1 MMTVQGNKTN
11 QNIATSAKAIRTI
24 STEWLLICVIFSLG
38 HLVYLL
44 YAVLA
49 KQESET
55 RIRLEALF
63 VVMEACIFA
72 FAARKYIIE
81 SNNLCIKITQLQSAI
96 NQLSDFKEK
105 LIENYDRVSDEKSSL
120 GFDYH
125 NLNCAQ
131 DALTAKNSKLET
143 EYKILQQN
151 HEKLI
156 AERNKLAN
164 ECNRDIKVKSSSKRK
179 VQPENVSPRNV
190 DINLSGPCRQDPL
203 SALCASVKKE
213 DDVASEDEYSG
224 SENSCSSNNGEST
237 DSDDSYPPS
246 VSDDQDIDDDTNGYK
261 AREFLTFYVG
271 NLHYSANSY
280 QVRKAVEKAVGFQ
293 KIVDQVVIA
302 KTSTCESR
310 GCAFVTICWKDHVQL
325 VFDENKSNIA
335 KHTRS
340 YDKYLQVMFNFSGE
354 RICGRRVICE
364 VARSQRRD

>member
-11 QNIATSAKAIRTI
+11 QNVATSAKAIRTI

-63 VVMEACIFA
+63 VVMEAWIFA

-96 NQLSDFKEK
+96 KQLSDFKEK
-105 LIENYDRVSDEKSSL
+105 LIENYDKISDEKSSL

-156 AERNKLAN
+156 AERNKPAN
-164 ECNRDIKVKSSSKRK
+164 ECNHDIKVKLSSKRK
-179 VQPENVSPRNV
+179 VQPDNVSP
-190 DINLSGPCRQDPL
+190 
-203 SALCASVKKE
+203 
-213 DDVASEDEYSG
+213 
-224 SENSCSSNNGEST
+224 
-237 DSDDSYPPS
+237 
-246 VSDDQDIDDDTNGYK
+246 
-261 AREFLTFYVG
+261 
-271 NLHYSANSY
+271 
-280 QVRKAVEKAVGFQ
+280 
-293 KIVDQVVIA
+293 
-302 KTSTCESR
+302 
-310 GCAFVTICWKDHVQL
+310 
-325 VFDENKSNIA
+325 
-335 KHTRS
+335 
-340 YDKYLQVMFNFSGE
+340 
-354 RICGRRVICE
+354 
-364 VARSQRRD
+364 